1 MTKATRFAA
10 ASVILLLTIA
20 PGHASSCQNSID
32 RVQAQADAA
41 IANRAAQA
49 PWRPESLA
57 ATRNYQPTPRSIA
70 AAEGAGNGSPV
81 GRALNALDRARAA
94 ERSGNIA
101 RCKAALNKAKRA
113 LALAASDL
121 QSN

>member
-10 ASVILLLTIA
+10 APVILLLTIA
-20 PGHASSCQNSID
+20 PGHAGSCQDSID
-32 RVQAQADAA
+32 RVQAQADAV

-70 AAEGAGNGSPV
+70 AAEGAGNGSPI

-94 ERSGNIA
+94 ESSGNIA
-101 RCKAALNKAKRA
+101 RCNAALNKAKRA
-113 LALAASDL
+113 LAVAASDL

>member
-1 MTKATRFAA
+1 MTKAARFGAA
-10 ASVILLLTIA
+10 PVILLLTIA
-20 PGHASSCQNSID
+20 PGHAGSCQASID
-32 RVQAQADAA
+32 RVQAQADA
-41 IANRAAQA
+41 IIDNRAAQR

-70 AAEGAGNGSPV
+70 AAEGAGNGSHI

-101 RCKAALNKAKRA
+101 GCNAALTRAKRA
-113 LALAASDL
+113 LAVYAPDI

>member
-1 MTKATRFAA
+1 MTRATRFAA
-10 ASVILLLTIA
+10 APVILLLTIA
-20 PGHASSCQNSID
+20 PGHAGSCRDSID
-32 RVQAQADAA
+32 RVQVQADAT
-41 IANRAAQA
+41 IANRAAQG

-70 AAEGAGNGSPV
+70 AAEGAGNGSPI

-101 RCKAALNKAKRA
+101 GCNAALKKAKRA
-113 LALAASDL
+113 LAVAASDL

>member
-1 MTKATRFAA
+1 MTKGARFGAA
-10 ASVILLLTIA
+10 LVILLLTMA
-20 PGHASSCQNSID
+20 PGHASSCQDSID
-32 RVQAQADAA
+32 RVQAQADA
-41 IANRAAQA
+41 IITNRAAQG

-70 AAEGAGNGSPV
+70 AAEGAGNGSHI

-101 RCKAALNKAKRA
+101 RCNAALNKAKRA
-113 LALAASDL
+113 LAVAASDL